1 MNRVIVGFE
10 TSGMIRN
17 ALRAVGVDA
26 VWVDV
31 LPSEDG
37 SPFHIIGDAYEVA
50 ESEWFAFGVFH
61 PPCTYLTG
69 SAAWAF
75 TDGPY
80 HQRVKTGTVV
90 GQARRDAR
98 DAALADVR
106 RLMALPY
113 PKAIEN
119 PVGAIG
125 TYIRR
130 PDQIIQPYEFGDDAS
145 KKTCLWLDRL
155 PRLTR
160 TGWVEP
166 RMVCGCGF
174 SFREDLGLFGCAN
187 CLGERGPAKPRW
199 GNQTDSGQ
207 NRLSPGADRWKER
220 SRTYPGIAQA
230 AATQWGTYAME
241 SAA

>member
-1 MNRVIVGFE
+1 MGDGMNRVIVGFE

-17 ALRAVGVDA
+17 ALRAIGVDA
-26 VWVDV
+26 VSVDV

-37 SPFHIIGDAYEVA
+37 SQFHIIGDAYEVA

-80 HQRVKTGTVV
+80 HQRVKPGTLV
-90 GQARRDAR
+90 GQARRNAR

-125 TYIRR
+125 THIRR
-130 PDQIIQPYEFGDDAS
+130 PDQIIQPFEFGDDAS
-145 KKTCLWLDRL
+145 KRTCLWLDRL
-155 PRLTR
+155 PRLR
-160 TGWVEP
+160 NTGWVEP
-166 RMVCGCGF
+166 RMVDG
-174 SFREDLGLFGCAN
+174 
-187 CLGERGPAKPRW
+187 KPRW

>member
-1 MNRVIVGFE
+1 MIQAIVGFE

-17 ALRAVGVDA
+17 ALLERGVLTFS
-26 VWVDV
+26 VDI
-31 LPSEDG
+31 LPSEDN
-37 SPFHIIGDAYEVA
+37 SPYHIIGDAYEVA
-50 ESEWFAFGVFH
+50 EAGDFDFGIFH

-80 HQRVKTGTVV
+80 HQKVKPSTLV

-98 DAALADVR
+98 EVALADVR

-125 TYIRR
+125 TRIRR
-130 PDQIIQPYEFGDDAS
+130 PDQIIQPYDFGDDAS

-155 PRLTR
+155 PQLKSTR
-160 TGWVEP
+160 RVEP
-166 RMVCGCGF
+166 RMVEG
-174 SFREDLGLFGCAN
+174 
-187 CLGERGPAKPRW
+187 KPRW
-199 GNQTDSGQ
+199 ANQTDSGQ
-207 NRLSPGADRWKER
+207 NRLSPGKDRWKER

-230 AATQWGTYAME
+230 AAQQWVDYIKE
-241 SAA
+241 SL

>member
-1 MNRVIVGFE
+1 MTRAIVGCE

-17 ALRAVGVDA
+17 ALRARGIFA
-26 VWVDV
+26 FSVDV
-31 LPSEDG
+31 LPSEDC
-37 SPFHIIGDAYEVA
+37 SPFHIIGDVYEVA
-50 ESEWFAFGVFH
+50 ESEWFDFGVFH

-80 HQRVKTGTVV
+80 HQKVKPGTLV

-98 DAALADVR
+98 DAALVDVR

-125 TYIRR
+125 TQIRR

-155 PRLTR
+155 PRLHR

-166 RMVCGCGF
+166 RIIDG
-174 SFREDLGLFGCAN
+174 
-187 CLGERGPAKPRW
+187 KPRW
-199 GNQTDSGQ
+199 SNQTDTGQ
-207 NRLSPGADRWKER
+207 NRLSPGVGRWKDR

-230 AATQWGTYAME
+230 AAQQWTDWIERKDVA
-241 SAA
+241 